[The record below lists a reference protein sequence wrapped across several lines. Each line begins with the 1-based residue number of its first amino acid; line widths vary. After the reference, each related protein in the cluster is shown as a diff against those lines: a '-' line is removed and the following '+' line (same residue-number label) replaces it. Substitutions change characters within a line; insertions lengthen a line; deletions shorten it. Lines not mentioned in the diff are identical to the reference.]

1 MSAPADLAL
10 SARKVLGRMPA
21 RPAVERVLSHVVP
34 LRGRHFSAGGT
45 EHPYF
50 VHPYNPTW
58 RSERAV
64 EIPLA
69 LEFRSRMRG
78 QGAEIGNV
86 LAHYVETDHIRVDK
100 YEQAEGVQNLDVL
113 DFDPGPLDWIIA
125 ISTLEHVGWD
135 EEPRD
140 PAKAVRALEHLRGL
154 LVPGGRLFLT
164 VPLGHN
170 PGLDAAVGAGI
181 RGTLRDTKLVRGRG
195 NTWTEVDELPA
206 ARYDHA
212 RHTARALWVA
222 ELSA

>member
-1 MSAPADLAL
+1 MSAPAGLAL
-10 SARKVLGRMPA
+10 SARRVLGRMPA
-21 RPAVERVLSHVVP
+21 RPAVERVLSRVVP
-34 LRGRHFSAGGT
+34 LRGRQFSAGGT
-45 EHPYF
+45 QLPYF
-50 VHPYNPTW
+50 VHHYNPTW

-78 QGAEIGNV
+78 RGAEIGNV
-86 LAHYVETDHIRVDK
+86 LAHYVETEHLRVDK
-100 YEQAEGVQNLDVL
+100 YEQAAGVQNLDVL

-140 PAKAVRALEHLRGL
+140 PGKAVRALDHLRGL
-154 LVPGGRLFLT
+154 LVPSGRLFLT

-170 PGLDAAVGAGI
+170 PGLDAAIRAGLEG
-181 RGTLRDTKLVRGRG
+181 RVRSLNLVRGRG
-195 NTWTEVDELPA
+195 NTWTEVAELPEVP
-206 ARYDHA
+206 YDHQ
-212 RHTARALWVA
+212 RHTALAIWVG

>member
-1 MSAPADLAL
+1 
-10 SARKVLGRMPA
+10 
-21 RPAVERVLSHVVP
+21 
-34 LRGRHFSAGGT
+34 
-45 EHPYF
+45 
-50 VHPYNPTW
+50 
-58 RSERAV
+58 
-64 EIPLA
+64 
-69 LEFRSRMRG
+69 MRG

-86 LAHYVETDHIRVDK
+86 LAHYVETDHLRVDK
-100 YEQAEGVQNLDVL
+100 YEQAEGVQNLEVL

-140 PAKAVRALEHLRGL
+140 PGKAVRALGASAACSCRADGCSCGPPRPQPRPRRGS
-154 LVPGGRLFLT
+154 RSR
-164 VPLGHN
+164 
-170 PGLDAAVGAGI
+170 D